1 MAMHEARGTL
11 AKAMKELM
19 LRSQDARANWD
30 DAQAEQFE
38 QTYIRM
44 LESDLRTA
52 ATAMDQ
58 TGALLHQ
65 ARRDCE

>member
-1 MAMHEARGTL
+1 MGMHEARGTL
-11 AKAMKELM
+11 AKAFKELT
-19 LRSQDARANWD
+19 LRWQDTRGQWD

-38 QTYIRM
+38 ENFIRP

-52 ATAMDQ
+52 ASAMDQ
-58 TGALLHQ
+58 MAILLHQ